1 MTLTLPPPQL
11 NTQQLSTQQQQEE
24 EEEEEEENEQQQ
36 QQQFAGRGFV
46 AWIRVVSMVVF
57 GFGQWGVV

>member
-1 MTLTLPPPQL
+1 MTLTLPPPPQL
-11 NTQQLSTQQQQEE
+11 NTQQLSTQPQQQEE
-24 EEEEEEENEQQQ
+24 EEKEQQQ